1 MKIMS
6 YRFLFLAIF
15 FHAVL
20 LVFVVILGVVV
31 GENERN
37 NFELFIESMNNY
49 PIRVYAVTR
58 EPRRLRI
65 VAHNELATEEK
76 EKFIRFLSSLK
87 EIPPPSA
94 GRLYYSYDFQIHQRV
109 GESKVKTWDIDVRI
123 NQKTELCQF
132 WITTPRSFGILH
144 YSALDERLSEEF
156 RNYLASLDL
165 ED

>member
-1 MKIMS
+1 MS
-6 YRFLFLAIF
+6 YRFLFNALS
-15 FHAVL
+15 VL
-20 LVFVVILGVVV
+20 LVLIVILGLVI
-31 GENERN
+31 GENELN
-37 NFELFIESMNNY
+37 NFGLFIESMNNH

-58 EPRRLRI
+58 DPRRLRV
-65 VAHNELATEEK
+65 VAQNELATEEK
-76 EKFIRFLSSLK
+76 EKFIRFLSSSK

-94 GRLYYSYDFQIHQRV
+94 GRLYYSYDFQIYQRV

-132 WITTPRSFGILH
+132 RITTPRSFGILH
-144 YSALDERLSEEF
+144 HSALDERLSEEF